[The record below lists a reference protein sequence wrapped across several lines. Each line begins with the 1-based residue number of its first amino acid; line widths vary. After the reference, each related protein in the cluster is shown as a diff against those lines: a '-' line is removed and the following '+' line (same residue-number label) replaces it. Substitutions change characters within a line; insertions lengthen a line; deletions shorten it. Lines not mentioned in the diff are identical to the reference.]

1 MRKVL
6 IIGGGPAGCSAAH
19 EISALDKFSIDMI
32 ETSSVLG
39 AGVRTQYYGGHPYT
53 FGPRHFLTQNKE
65 VFDHIN
71 KIVPM
76 RSCSEH
82 EFITYVESDNAFYNF
97 PIHMDDIKS
106 MPDSDIILDQIKA
119 AKGVSNA
126 KNIEEYWIGSVGERL
141 YKKIILNYNKKM
153 WMVNDN
159 KEIDTFKW
167 SPKGVT
173 IKEGNRAAWDNAISA
188 YPYAA
193 DGYNKYFDILF
204 EKNINIFL
212 NTKIEGFEIENKKVF
227 FNGEFKEYDYI
238 INTISPDILFN
249 NNYGELPFIGRDF
262 HKIVFPSEFVFPKN
276 VYFLYY
282 ANDEKFT
289 RLVEYKKF
297 THHKSPTTLVGMEIP
312 SFNGKH
318 YPLPIKSEQQKASK
332 YHKEM
337 PENVFSIG
345 RAGTY
350 RYLVDIDDCIE
361 LSIKIAQILDNKSQ
375 FDHPVPLKKWRE
387 FN

>member
-1 MRKVL
+1 M
-6 IIGGGPAGCSAAH
+6 
-19 EISALDKFSIDMI
+19 
-32 ETSSVLG
+32 
-39 AGVRTQYYGGHPYT
+39 
-53 FGPRHFLTQNKE
+53 
-65 VFDHIN
+65 
-71 KIVPM
+71 
-76 RSCSEH
+76 
-82 EFITYVESDNAFYNF
+82 
-97 PIHMDDIKS
+97 
-106 MPDSDIILDQIKA
+106 
-119 AKGVSNA
+119 
-126 KNIEEYWIGSVGERL
+126 
-141 YKKIILNYNKKM
+141 
-153 WMVNDN
+153 
-159 KEIDTFKW
+159 

-227 FNGEFKEYDYI
+227 FNGELKEYDYI